1 MKEIIIIV
9 LITFCTLFSNEVC
22 AQNVKHIYSKCI
34 KFTTMSRMPLT
45 KKSINGR
52 KKDNFLVFEKK
63 QKNKKKVNEFYTA
76 VKSLEKINSPLDDDI
91 RAMIIIQFSNGSELI
106 YYIDKSKSIIS
117 TDNQYYRLSKIDFE
131 TVSKYLSCN
140 CFP

>member
-34 KFTTMSRMPLT
+34 KFTTISRMPLT

-91 RAMIIIQFSNGSELI
+91 RAMIIIQFSNDSELI